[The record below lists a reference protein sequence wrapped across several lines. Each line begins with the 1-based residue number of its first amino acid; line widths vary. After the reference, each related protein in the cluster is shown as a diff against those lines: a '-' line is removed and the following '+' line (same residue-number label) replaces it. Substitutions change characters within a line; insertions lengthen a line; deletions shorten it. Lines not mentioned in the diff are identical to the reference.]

1 MGGFENSLIRCFRR
15 AMAFNRFGADSFLGE
30 ELHRRTE
37 EVMKEPP
44 LVLIEGVEQRDHFR
58 II

>member
-15 AMAFNRFGADSFLGE
+15 AMAFDGFGADSFLGE

-44 LVLIEGVEQRDHFR
+44 LVVIEVVEQRDHCR
-58 II
+58 VI

>member
-15 AMAFNRFGADSFLGE
+15 AMVFDRFGADSFLGE

-37 EVMKEPP
+37 EVMKEPL
-44 LVLIEGVEQRDHFR
+44 LVLIEGVEQRDDLR
-58 II
+58 VI

>member
-44 LVLIEGVEQRDHFR
+44 LVLIEGVEQRDHVR

>member
-15 AMAFNRFGADSFLGE
+15 AMVLDGFGADSFLGE
-30 ELHRRTE
+30 ELHRRAE

-44 LVLIEGVEQRDHFR
+44 LVLIEGVEQRDDIR
-58 II
+58 VI

>member
-1 MGGFENSLIRCFRR
+1 
-15 AMAFNRFGADSFLGE
+15 MAFNRFGADSFLGE

-44 LVLIEGVEQRDHFR
+44 LVLIEGVEQRDHVR